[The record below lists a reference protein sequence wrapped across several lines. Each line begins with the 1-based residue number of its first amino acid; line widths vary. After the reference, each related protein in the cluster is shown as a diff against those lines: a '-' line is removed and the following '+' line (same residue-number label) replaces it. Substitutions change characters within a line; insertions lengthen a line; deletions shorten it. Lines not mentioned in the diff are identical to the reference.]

1 MMDHRQLMHLLQVA
15 KALAPDRRIVVF
27 GSMSVVVRYPTLAEE
42 TDLYRNT
49 LDADFIPE
57 PWSEELGQFMNDTM
71 GKESPFRDY
80 NGYYADIVRPAAF
93 DQFPPGFQDRLVPI
107 EGFENTFA
115 LEIHD
120 MAVAK
125 LWAGRPKDVRL
136 LSALIHLGKL
146 DVETLRKRL
155 WDTPMAEKWIVKTH
169 FVLDQVISEAKCL
182 TDRGVVAHELRI
194 SDQ

>member
-1 MMDHRQLMHLLQVA
+1 MMNQDRLRRLLAEARFTVPEGR
-15 KALAPDRRIVVF
+15 LIVF
-27 GSMSVVVRYPTLAEE
+27 GSTSVFGAFPELAEQ
-42 TDLYRNT
+42 TRLYEVT
-49 LDADFIPE
+49 LDSDFIAD
-57 PWSEELGQFMNDTM
+57 PWDDGSALKLQQAVGKPSVFFQEE
-71 GKESPFRDY
+71 
-80 NGYYADIVRPAAF
+80 GYYADIVRPAAF

-107 EGFENTFA
+107 GGFENTFA
-115 LEIHD
+115 LEIHV

-155 WDTPMAEKWIVKTH
+155 WDTSMAEKWIVKTH

-182 TDRGVVAHELRI
+182 TDRGVFAHELRI